1 MVYIAIEKLLHL
13 NIVFIGQDFQ
23 DPTKNRLKNPAPYHS
38 RRNETLNFCIND
50 SLIFTS

>member
-23 DPTKNRLKNPAPYHS
+23 DPTKTGLKILLHIIPD
-38 RRNETLNFCIND
+38 EMKL
-50 SLIFTS
+50 